1 MDVGKFVGLSVRL
14 SVMHV
19 LRFEKDMIPALITV
33 LLLTQIALDLMEV
46 IYAALD
52 RRVSSTFS
60 RVLWA
65 NSTVRRVVDEPHTV
79 EYRFC
84 RERTTFTVILVDE
97 KIMIE
102 TLI

>member
-46 IYAALD
+46 ICAALD

-65 NSTVRRVVDEPHTV
+65 NSTVRRVGDEPHTV

-84 RERTTFTVILVDE
+84 QERTTFTVILVEE